1 MAGRGQVTYADLVRR
16 LMENYLTFAHD
27 DSESLMGIAAEG
39 QGLLAQQVQ
48 EASDRVRQSRA
59 R

>member
-27 DSESLMGIAAEG
+27 ESLMGITAEG